1 MISIKDITALEGTSI
16 KDVMKIIEKS
26 AKQICLVVD
35 NNNQLIG
42 TVSDGDIRRGLLN
55 NIPLSNPVD
64 TICCKTPIT
73 AHINDSREKI
83 LSVLKANKIHR
94 IPILNDKNVVVR
106 LELIDEFFVNQ
117 KYNNTVILMVGGLG
131 SRLRPLTENTPKPML
146 NIGGKP
152 ILQTIVESFASRGFT
167 KIIMSTGYKSE
178 KIQAYFKDGSEFGVQ
193 IEYIVE
199 KKKMG
204 TVGSLTLLNQ
214 KQKPT
219 ESFFVMNGDLLT
231 NINYEKMLDFHIN
244 NKSEATMCVRS
255 YDYTVPYGVV
265 TCNNEKITS
274 IDEKPVHSFFV
285 NAGIYLLEPECI
297 DLIPHNEY
305 YDMTS
310 LFEKIL
316 ANGGKTNAFP
326 LQEFWLD
333 IGGISEYDKANIEFK
348 KLF

>member
-1 MISIKDITALEGTSI
+1 MINIQDITAQKGTSI

-35 NNNQLIG
+35 NNQRLIG

-55 NIPLSNPVD
+55 NIPLNNAVD

-83 LSVLKANKIHR
+83 LNILKINKIHR
-94 IPILNDKNVVVR
+94 IPIVDDKNVVVR
-106 LELIDEFFVNQ
+106 LEVIDEFFVNE
-117 KYNNTVILMVGGLG
+117 KHNNTVILMVGGLG

-152 ILQTIVESFASRGFT
+152 ILQTIVESFANRGFT

-178 KIQAYFKDGSEFGVQ
+178 KIQEYFKDGSEFGVH

-199 KKKMG
+199 KMKMG
-204 TVGSLTLLNQ
+204 TVGSLTLL
-214 KQKPT
+214 KQRPN
-219 ESFFVMNGDLLT
+219 EAFFVMNGDLLT

-244 NKSEATMCVRS
+244 NESKATMCVRA

-265 TCNNEKITS
+265 TCSNEKITS

-297 DLIPHNEY
+297 DLIPQNEY

-316 ANGGKTNAFP
+316 ATGGKTNAFP

-333 IGGISEYDKANIEFK
+333 IGGISEFDKANIEFK

>member
-1 MISIKDITALEGTSI
+1 MFNANDISIK
-16 KDVMKIIEKS
+16 KDTKIIEALNIIDKS
-26 AKQICLVVD
+26 SKQICLVID
-35 NNNQLIG
+35 QNNKLIG
-42 TVSDGDIRRGLLN
+42 TVNDGDIRRGLLK
-55 NIPLSNPVD
+55 NISIQDSVD
-64 TICCKTPIT
+64 KVFYQSPKVGY
-73 AHINDSREKI
+73 INDSKET
-83 LSVLKANKIHR
+83 
-94 IPILNDKNVVVR
+94 ILNLMK
-106 LELIDEFFVNQ
+106 VNRIHQ
-117 KYNNTVILMVGGLG
+117 LPIVDSHNIVQGIEILDDIIIGDTRSNEVFLMAGGLG
-131 SRLRPLTENTPKPML
+131 KRLRPLTENTPKPML

-152 ILQTIVESFASRGFT
+152 ILQTIVESFANRGFT

-178 KIQAYFKDGSEFGVQ
+178 KIQEYFKDGSEFGVH

-199 KKKMG
+199 KMKMG
-204 TVGSLTLLNQ
+204 TVGSLTLL
-214 KQKPT
+214 KQRPN
-219 ESFFVMNGDLLT
+219 EAFFVMNGDLLT

-244 NKSEATMCVRS
+244 NESKATMCVRA

-265 TCNNEKITS
+265 TCSNEKITS

-297 DLIPHNEY
+297 DLIPQNEY

-316 ANGGKTNAFP
+316 ATGGKTNAFP

-333 IGGISEYDKANIEFK
+333 IGGISEFDKANIEFK